1 MFSGDWWS
9 SLNGIQQLF
18 WGISIVFSVLFIIQ
32 FVLSLIGLDFDGDAD
47 VDVHADIDDGHSYQL
62 DADFTLLSV
71 RGIIAFFT
79 FFGWTGVLVL
89 NAGGSTLMALGFA
102 SLSGLA
108 AMLIVGY
115 MIYMFSKLTQAGNTD
130 IQEALF
136 QTGEVY
142 LTIPAEKN
150 GYGKI
155 HLKIQ
160 GSLKE
165 MDAIT
170 EGQTLLTGAPIK
182 VIEVL
187 DDNLL
192 LVEPAISYLPGN
204 QSAEKTD

>member
-47 VDVHADIDDGHSYQL
+47 VDVHTDVDNGYQL

-89 NAGGSTLMALGFA
+89 NAGGSTLMALGLA
-102 SLSGLA
+102 SLSGLL

-115 MIYMFSKLTQAGNTD
+115 MIYMFSKLTQEGNVD

-142 LTIPAEKN
+142 LTIPAGKN
-150 GYGKI
+150 GSGKI

-170 EGQTLLTGAPIK
+170 EGQSLITGAPIK

-204 QSAEKTD
+204 QSAE